1 MTEPVK
7 LLVVD
12 DSKVMREAIVEMFAT
27 DSAIEVVGQAVNGA
41 EALQAA
47 RQLNPDVIT
56 LDVAM
61 PVMDG
66 MTALKHLMI
75 KDPHPIVMLSSLTLE
90 GAKVAFDAL
99 RYGAV
104 DFISKPSALND
115 TSLSQQEAE
124 IRSKIE
130 YAASVEVNAIKY
142 IRSGKDAVHYD
153 GVTGGQCKN
162 IVAIGA
168 AEGGYGALL
177 KIIPQLPVDMTTA
190 YLSVLYVAPEYI
202 DAFASYLNNYSAVE
216 VKRAVHDEE
225 IKPGVCYLSSGVD
238 YMSVHKQKDAY
249 SLHVSPAPFASR
261 KGAADML
268 LFSTAD
274 TAGTDSIGIVLS
286 GLGRDGAEG
295 LEEITR
301 MGGTAIVQDPKTC
314 LCKEMANAALELN
327 SPEYVVADSNIA
339 TTLGQILSGVGGGQA
354 KVAGGGL

>member
-1 MTEPVK
+1 MSDAVK
-7 LLVVD
+7 LLIVD
-12 DSKVMREAIVEMFAT
+12 DSNVMREAIAEMFAT
-27 DSAIEVVGQAVNGA
+27 DSAIEVVGEAKNGA

-75 KDPHPIVMLSSLTLE
+75 KDPHPVVMLSSLTLE

-104 DFISKPSALND
+104 DFISKPSALTD

-153 GVTGGQCKN
+153 GVTGSHCKK
-162 IVAIGA
+162 IVSIGA

-190 YLSVLYVAPEYI
+190 YLSVLYVAPAYI

-216 VKRAVHDEE
+216 VKRATHDEE

-238 YMSVHKQKDAY
+238 YMSVHKQKGIY
-249 SLHVSPAPFASR
+249 TLHVSPAPFASR

-327 SPEYVVADSNIA
+327 KPGYVVADSNIA
-339 TTLGQILSGVGGGQA
+339 TTLEQILSGVDDNEV
-354 KVAGGGL
+354 KVAGAGL